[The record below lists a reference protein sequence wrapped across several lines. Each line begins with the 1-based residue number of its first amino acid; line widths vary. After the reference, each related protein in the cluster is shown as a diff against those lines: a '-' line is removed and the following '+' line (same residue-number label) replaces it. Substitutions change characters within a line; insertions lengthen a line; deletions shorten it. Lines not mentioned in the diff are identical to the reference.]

1 MDTTIAKI
9 VLLIAIEN
17 LFLQVLRGV
26 LYPKFAYLLIYE
38 GVIEMALKL
47 DMVGKTYGPFVRDY
61 NFKDLILFALG
72 CGAGYD
78 GITDL
83 EYVYE
88 KDQKILPMFASML
101 IVDSEVTKTIDW
113 GFDWGGSLH
122 WGFDLKFHQP
132 LTKMKGRMSTK
143 VRLNGLYDRG
153 EGRGTLA
160 QHIGDTYDE
169 EGNHICT
176 NESWDCAVFDGGWG
190 GPKAPADIV
199 EMPDRAPDFEV
210 TETVPLNQALI
221 YRLSGDYHPQ
231 HIDWEYAKNEAHQ
244 PKPIL
249 HAISTAS
256 VACRHII
263 KTMFPG
269 QPERL
274 TRFKTRITKP
284 FLPGATLKTQI
295 WRWDDNSVRF
305 RVINADDP
313 ELIYLNFALVEWK

>member
-1 MDTTIAKI
+1 
-9 VLLIAIEN
+9 
-17 LFLQVLRGV
+17 
-26 LYPKFAYLLIYE
+26 
-38 GVIEMALKL
+38 MALPLKL
-47 DMVGKTYGPFVRDY
+47 DMVGKTYGPFEREY
-61 NFKDLILFALG
+61 NFREQIIFALG

-78 GITDL
+78 GKTDL

-88 KDQKILPMFASML
+88 KDQKILPMFAAMP
-101 IVDSEVTKTIDW
+101 IVDSEVTRTIDY

-132 LTKMKGRMSTK
+132 MTKMQGKLSTK
-143 VRLNGLYDRG
+143 VLLKALYDRG

-160 QHIGDTYDE
+160 QHVGDTYDE
-169 EGNHICT
+169 NDTLLFT
-176 NESWDCAVFDGGWG
+176 NESWDCALYDGGWD
-190 GPKAPADIV
+190 GPKAPKDIV
-199 EMPDRAPDFEV
+199 EIPERAPDFEV
-210 TETVPLNQALI
+210 TETVPPNQALI

-231 HIDWEYAKNEAHQ
+231 HIDWQYAKDNGH

-249 HAISTAS
+249 HAVSTAG

-263 KTMFPG
+263 RTMFPG

-284 FLPGATLKTQI
+284 FLPGSALKTQI
-295 WRWDDNSVRF
+295 WKWDANSVRF

-313 ELIYLNFALVEWK
+313 NLIYLNFALVEWK